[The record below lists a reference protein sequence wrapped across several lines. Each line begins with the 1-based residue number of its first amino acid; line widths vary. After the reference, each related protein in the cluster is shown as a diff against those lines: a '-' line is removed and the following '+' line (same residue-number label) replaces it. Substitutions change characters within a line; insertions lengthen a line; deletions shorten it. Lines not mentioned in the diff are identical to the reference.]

1 MIARTIVAEK
11 SAKFLSEVINE
22 ILTQCLLNKGVTG
35 CGGTTLE
42 IQSKRNSIILVP
54 NINLVLNKTKAH
66 SNLMGLYGEVSKYQ
80 FNSAFKKQRSYKK
93 IITTY
98 DSLPKLI
105 EWIGDD
111 VYDYFLL
118 IDEYHILFN

>member
-1 MIARTIVAEK
+1 MISKTITANK
-11 SAKFLSEVINE
+11 SAKFLSDVISDVPS
-22 ILTQCLLNKGVTG
+22 QCLLNKGVTG

-42 IQSKRNSIILVP
+42 IQSKRDSIILVP

-66 SNLMGLYGEVSKYQ
+66 AHLIGLYGYVPKYQ
-80 FNSAFKKQRSYKK
+80 FDYEFKRQKPYKK
-93 IITTY
+93 IIATY

-111 VYDYFLL
+111 IYNYFLL
-118 IDEYHILFN
+118 VVSSDVI

>member
-1 MIARTIVAEK
+1 
-11 SAKFLSEVINE
+11 
-22 ILTQCLLNKGVTG
+22 
-35 CGGTTLE
+35 
-42 IQSKRNSIILVP
+42 
-54 NINLVLNKTKAH
+54 
-66 SNLMGLYGEVSKYQ
+66 MGLYGEVSKYQ

-93 IITTY
+93 IIATY

-118 IDEYHILFN
+118 IDEYHILFNSYAFRYQAIKNVLNLYKKFNDFCFMTATPLNKDNILEELKILTSDSYYLASGNQCYGHD